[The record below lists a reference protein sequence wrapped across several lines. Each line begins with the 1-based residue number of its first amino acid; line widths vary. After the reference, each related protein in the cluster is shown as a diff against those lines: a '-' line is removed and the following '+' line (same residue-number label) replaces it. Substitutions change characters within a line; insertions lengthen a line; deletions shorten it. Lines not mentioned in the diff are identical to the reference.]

1 MWNKSLLVGKC
12 LQIKKTILDIL
23 SATWSVVILT
33 CRHGKEIN
41 IMCNAVGCE
50 SVQVSTQLLFLIVWK
65 STNRNITV
73 MVFSR
78 QQSHAKHARYFSATI
93 NSWPSG
99 VRLQHSQQTMT
110 VCLLSIYITL
120 CDENVFIMLMFI
132 HLSVPSVHLLLDLHP
147 QSLFS
152 RAAAAR
158 HLAARYPP
166 LWSVSV
172 LKCVYQSIRTLF
184 NVILIS
190 TVSCFIVF
198 PTAFPDPNI

>member
-152 RAAAAR
+152 RAAAAAAR
-158 HLAARYPP
+158 HLAATVVRLCFKMCLSINQNP
-166 LWSVSV
+166 LQCYINIYS
-172 LKCVYQSIRTLF
+172 
-184 NVILIS
+184 
-190 TVSCFIVF
+190 FIVF

>member
-1 MWNKSLLVGKC
+1 
-12 LQIKKTILDIL
+12 
-23 SATWSVVILT
+23 
-33 CRHGKEIN
+33 
-41 IMCNAVGCE
+41 
-50 SVQVSTQLLFLIVWK
+50 
-65 STNRNITV
+65 

-93 NSWPSG
+93 NSGPSG

-110 VCLLSIYITL
+110 VCLCLLSIYITL

-184 NVILIS
+184 NVTLIY
-190 TVSCFIVF
+190 TVLLFSQQRSPIQIF
-198 PTAFPDPNI
+198 N